1 MSIET
6 KGIVMAAG
14 VGMLVAT
21 ACNDKVE
28 PDVVPVRQASVTF
41 MTPVNGLGDNSY
53 NDNIAGGV
61 FSFAQRT
68 GVRLGM
74 LQPTDMQDAE
84 RMYRQWLENQQS
96 VDSAVLILG
105 ASAYGQFA
113 ASVPAAITGNGT
125 RVLLIESKS
134 ETLPDGI
141 SSLYINRYGATW
153 LAGAMSREFDAHII
167 AASPGFSTVDDA
179 VVGFTDGHAANS
191 EDNLNVT
198 LSYIADDE
206 NGFTM
211 PDSTFRMMYD
221 FYSTNF
227 GRTDMIFPLLGESG
241 KGVIRY
247 ANYDDLF
254 TSLIVGMDVDQGG
267 LCARIP
273 FSLTVRVGEALER
286 MLNDWQNGK
295 DWEKVEVRGLEDGGA
310 EIVFNETF
318 GKYLNVWDDR
328 YSNPDIFKNYYDRYY
343 GEAIKMERQHESE

>member
-6 KGIVMAAG
+6 KGIIMAAS

-28 PDVVPVRQASVTF
+28 PDAVPVRQASVTF
-41 MTPVNGLGDNSY
+41 MTPINGLGDNSY

-61 FSFAQRT
+61 FSFAQHT

-84 RMYRQWLENQQS
+84 RMYRKWLVDHQS
-96 VDSAVLILG
+96 ADSAVLILG
-105 ASAYGQFA
+105 ASAYEPFA
-113 ASVPAAITGNGT
+113 AAGPAGITGNGT
-125 RVLLIESKS
+125 RVLLVESKS
-134 ETLPDGI
+134 ETLPDGV
-141 SSLYINRYGATW
+141 SSLYINRYGAAW
-153 LAGAMSREFDAHII
+153 LVGAMSREFDTHII

-179 VVGFTDGHAANS
+179 VAGFTDGHAAKREEERS
-191 EDNLNVT
+191 VR

-227 GRTDMIFPLLGESG
+227 GCTDMIFPLLGESE

-254 TSLIVGMDVDQGG
+254 TSLIVGMDVDQSD

-273 FSLTVRVGEALER
+273 FSLTVNAGEVIESL
-286 MLNDWQNGK
+286 LNDWQNGK